1 MLLVHAKNRCKVPP
15 AIFHLWLTEA
25 RHIEH
30 ADGGADCNL
39 RVRNMGEVSRAARDP
54 EGHEGP
60 SQKGVQALH
69 DGNKE
74 GGTKLKRKVIGYPI
88 FS

>member
-1 MLLVHAKNRCKVPP
+1 MLVHTKDRCKVPS

-25 RHIEH
+25 RHTEH
-30 ADGGADCNL
+30 ADGGAAYNL
-39 RVRNMGEVSRAARDP
+39 RVRNMGEVARAARDP

-60 SQKGVQALH
+60 SQKGVWALH
-69 DGNKE
+69 DGNKR
-74 GGTKLKRKVIGYPI
+74 GGTKMMRKVIGYPI